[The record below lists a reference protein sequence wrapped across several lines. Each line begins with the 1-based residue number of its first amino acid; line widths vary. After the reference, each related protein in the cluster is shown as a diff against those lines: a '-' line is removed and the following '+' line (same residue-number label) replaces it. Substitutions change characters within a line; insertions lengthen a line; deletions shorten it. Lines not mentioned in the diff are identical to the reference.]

1 MIATYRKREEWL
13 AQIPKGWKID
23 RLKDLAKIATG
34 TTPSR
39 SDSENYSDEG
49 VPWIKPD
56 ALNGG
61 VVSESKE
68 RLSDQGVSFSRL
80 VPKGSVLVGCI
91 GYLGKLAVAGCEL
104 CTNQQINSITFDS
117 GKVDPQFG
125 KYAIEMTKDDH
136 LRLSTLVV
144 VSIINKSRQGIIE
157 IPRPPFPE
165 QKKIAAYLDASCSL
179 IDRTLEKKQKQLVN
193 LDLLYKSIITPV
205 ILKGIKPKKLF
216 RKTLNTHLSQI
227 PEDWKLVSLKRISEI
242 KGGLTLGKTY
252 EGSLVM
258 KPYLRAA
265 NVQDGYLDLKEVS
278 EIEIPEQLSQKY
290 ELQYEDILMTEG
302 GDLDK
307 LGRGYIWEGQIEGC
321 LHQNH
326 VFAISTNQRLLLPK
340 FLMYLTASQFGRD
353 YFESTGKRTTNLAS
367 TNSTKLGLLP
377 IPLPPIYEQREIV
390 NYIENNLKQ
399 VQKIN
404 ESIVKQINKIL
415 NFRKSLIHEC
425 VTGMRSITDTDIAKV
440 KAHV

>member
-1 MIATYRKREEWL
+1 MKWFDNMLPERWTTRKLKRITRLRYGETLPIDDREEGS
-13 AQIPKGWKID
+13 IPVFGSNGI
-23 RLKDLAKIATG
+23 TG
-34 TTPSR
+34 THSFYNQHAPS
-39 SDSENYSDEG
+39 
-49 VPWIKPD
+49 
-56 ALNGG
+56 
-61 VVSESKE
+61 
-68 RLSDQGVSFSRL
+68 L
-80 VPKGSVLVGCI
+80 VIGRKG
-91 GYLGKLAVAGCEL
+91 
-104 CTNQQINSITFDS
+104 TF
-117 GKVDPQFG
+117 GKVTFSSEPLFLIDTAYGIDFRETENDL
-125 KYAIEMTKDDH
+125 KWLFYA
-136 LRLSTLVV
+136 LSISTIDKKMRDSPVPGLSSRDAY
-144 VSIINKSRQGIIE
+144 SIDF
-157 IPRPPFPE
+157 PYPPFSE
-165 QKKIAAYLDASCSL
+165 QKKIVAYLDASCAL
-179 IDRTLEKKQKQLVN
+179 IDRTLDKKQKQLKN
-193 LDLLYKSIITPV
+193 LDLLYKSIITTV

-278 EIEIPEQLSQKY
+278 EIEIPEQLTQKY

-367 TNSTKLGLLP
+367 TNSTKVGLLP

-390 NYIENNLKQ
+390 SYIENNLKQ

-404 ESIVKQINKIL
+404 ESIFKQVNKLL

-440 KAHV
+440 KAYVSRP